1 MDDEFLITLKIAEQH
16 AFQLR
21 VKRSEEEIMRKAASE
36 VERKIR
42 QYRQHFSAEAK
53 LDTDDL
59 LAIVAFHLSLDNL
72 RLENL
77 HDERPVTDK
86 VRQLTD
92 ELEAYLKK

>member
-1 MDDEFLITLKIAEQH
+1 MDDEFLITIKIAEQH

-36 VERKIR
+36 
-42 QYRQHFSAEAK
+42 YRQHFSAEAK

-77 HDERPVTDK
+77 HDERPITDK